1 EDGIRDYKVTGV
13 QTCALPIL
21 CTGLFCPIMSN
32 RPIPA
37 NQATL
42 SDERELPVPWQWA
55 KTPPPAKT
63 LVSRL
68 RTSTCWALPRTE
80 SITTEIG
87 RASCRERGEKTGG
100 AGSI

>member
-1 EDGIRDYKVTGV
+1 MSRM
-13 QTCALPIL
+13 

-37 NQATL
+37 NHATL
-42 SDERELPVPWQWA
+42 SDDSELPVPWQWA
-55 KTPPPAKT
+55 KTPPPANT

-80 SITTEIG
+80 SITTVQGRPRAVSAAGCWTRARRSTAAIIG
-87 RASCRERGEKTGG
+87 SG
-100 AGSI
+100 A